1 MQHRLQSPAPK
12 RRHAEW
18 KLQWSATQGN
28 LKTISGVDAGYNV
41 ATTKAVT
48 PINLIISAD
57 WALLSFANTDGGR
70 LINLAS
76 RALDEKT
83 IIGKSI
89 TERYYTLAAAYAY
102 WMGCSQR
109 RRQGPM
115 TAQRYPDNCNGIMV
129 IALAVNWG
137 QLFTGLHWVHQ
148 VMHELDYYPRPFE
161 VKASMSAAV
170 DACDGLDGTVDGV
183 VGSHECH
190 LNPFALAGQF
200 FDCNGTNTA
209 FTANGASVMKAARK
223 GAALDR

>member
-1 MQHRLQSPAPK
+1 M
-12 RRHAEW
+12 
-18 KLQWSATQGN
+18 QGN

-57 WALLSFANTDGGR
+57 WALLSLDYPDVGR
-70 LINLAS
+70 LDNLAS

-148 VMHELDYYPRPFE
+148 VMHELDYFPRPCE
-161 VKASMSAAV
+161 VKAPMGAAV
-170 DACDGLDGTVDGV
+170 DAYDWARWYSRWRCRLPRV
-183 VGSHECH
+183 SSQ
-190 LNPFALAGQF
+190 PFCFGRAILRLQWHQHRFYRKRSQRDESRTERRRARPIESS
-200 FDCNGTNTA
+200 NGMAIIHTLTS
-209 FTANGASVMKAARK
+209 T
-223 GAALDR
+223 